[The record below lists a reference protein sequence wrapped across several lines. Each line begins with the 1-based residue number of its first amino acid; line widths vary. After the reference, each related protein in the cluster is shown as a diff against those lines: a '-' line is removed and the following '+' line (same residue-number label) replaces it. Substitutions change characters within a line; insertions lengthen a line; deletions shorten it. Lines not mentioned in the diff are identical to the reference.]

1 MNANELRLGNYV
13 MIHDYAKGNRQ
24 QTVEELGVCQV
35 NLLDEQYCTPIPL
48 TEEWLLKF
56 GFVEKYMSCH
66 RRWTKDGISIDQI
79 TDEDDEGGKIPQEQI
94 FFYKDREIS
103 SVHQLQNLFFALTG
117 EELIYKK

>member
-1 MNANELRLGNYV
+1 MNANELRYGNYV
-13 MIHDYAKGNRQ
+13 YSHYSNGEKVVHQHFNFSDDVDCYDA
-24 QTVEELGVCQV
+24 
-35 NLLDEQYCTPIPL
+35 IPL